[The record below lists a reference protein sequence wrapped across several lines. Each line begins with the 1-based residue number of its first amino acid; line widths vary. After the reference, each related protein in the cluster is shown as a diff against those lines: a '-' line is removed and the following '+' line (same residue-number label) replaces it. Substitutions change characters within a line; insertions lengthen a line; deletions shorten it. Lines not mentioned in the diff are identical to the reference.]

1 MTTHQHTPAPWTETT
16 AVFIPAGDDRLICN
30 GAPFPVD
37 CRVLCEPNYQLAMRA
52 VNAHDSLTEAL
63 RTAKGHIEYLVA
75 VYDVGGAHDE
85 LAEINAALALADP
98 PFERMTEEELLAG
111 IEALSGLRPAYVISD
126 EIQADRP
133 VDVRPSISE
142 IEAAENE
149 VHDRLERAFGG
160 LMKLPPVAID
170 EPGWL
175 DAGYKAD
182 REMQRKLELAGL
194 DRITQAG
201 RIRFHEQLRE
211 GQGYNDATGFK
222 LRCWM
227 AALRYPFLPAWSS
240 RSAVAK

>member
-1 MTTHQHTPAPWTETT
+1 MA
-16 AVFIPAGDDRLICN
+16 
-30 GAPFPVD
+30 
-37 CRVLCEPNYQLAMRA
+37 
-52 VNAHDSLTEAL
+52 EAL
-63 RTAKGHIEYLVA
+63 RTAKRHIEYLVA
-75 VYDVGGAHDE
+75 VYDVGGAKDE
-85 LAEINAALALADP
+85 LAEIDAALALAGP
-98 PFERMTEEELLAG
+98 SFERMTEDELIDA
-111 IEALSGLRPAYVISD
+111 IEDLIESHLTKPPERMISD
-126 EIQADRP
+126 QRLAPLNAELVPPLA
-133 VDVRPSISE
+133 E

-160 LMKLPPVAID
+160 LLKLPYVAID

-175 DAGYKAD
+175 DAGYKTD
-182 REMQRKLELAGL
+182 RDMQRKLELAGL

-240 RSAVAK
+240 RSAVLAK